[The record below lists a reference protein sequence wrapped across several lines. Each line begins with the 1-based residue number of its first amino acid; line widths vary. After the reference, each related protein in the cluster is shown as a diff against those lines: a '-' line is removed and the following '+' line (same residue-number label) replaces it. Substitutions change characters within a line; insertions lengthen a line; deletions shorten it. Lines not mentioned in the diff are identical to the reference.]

1 MKNIVALIIALL
13 FSAACFAQ
21 QKTAVIFVN
30 PATVATPKGYSQVA
44 VVDLGS
50 SKMLTLSGQVGLDK
64 SGKLAGNGDIAAQIE
79 QTFANI
85 KAIVES
91 QGGSMGDVIKLNYYL
106 LDVANI
112 QTVRSIR
119 DKFIDVN
126 HPPASTLV
134 QVSKL
139 FRDDILVEIE
149 ATAVISKRP

>member
-1 MKNIVALIIALL
+1 MKRLIPLIIL
-13 FSAACFAQ
+13 FFSTACFAQ
-21 QKTAVIFVN
+21 QKNTVSFVN
-30 PATVATPKGYSQVA
+30 PPTVATPKGYSQVA
-44 VVDLGS
+44 VVDIGT
-50 SKMLTLSGQVGLDK
+50 SKMLILSGQVGLDK
-64 SGKLAGNGDIAAQIE
+64 DGALIGKGDVAKQIE

-85 KAIVES
+85 KAIIES
-91 QGGSMGDVIKLNYYL
+91 QGGTMSDIVKLNYYL

-112 QTVRSIR
+112 QTLRTIR

-149 ATAVISKRP
+149 ATAVIPKKP

>member
-1 MKNIVALIIALL
+1 MKRLL
-13 FSAACFAQ
+13 PLVILFLSTACFAQ
-21 QKTAVIFVN
+21 QKTTVSFVN
-30 PATVATPKGYSQVA
+30 PPAVVTPKGYSQVS
-44 VVDLGS
+44 VIDMGT
-50 SKMLTLSGQVGLDK
+50 SKMLILSGQVGLDK
-64 SGKLAGNGDIAAQIE
+64 GGKLVGNGDVAAQIE

-85 KAIVES
+85 KTIVES
-91 QGGSMGDVIKLNYYL
+91 QGGSMANVVKLNYYL

-112 QTVRSIR
+112 QTLRAIR

-149 ATAVISKRP
+149 ATAVIPKKP